1 MGTHVGTVFVV
12 GVINVAAVVCA
23 CSNSPTAPTMSNS
36 PTASIASL
44 AVTGAVPAV
53 GQTSQLRAKAT
64 LSNGTAQDVT
74 TQAMWVSSNT
84 TIATVTSDG
93 LLKVLQPGSCS
104 QITATYQGISGTLEV
119 NLGAPSGQ
127 GCWDY

>member
-1 MGTHVGTVFVV
+1 MTRHWFLPHACPTLLLVLCTVGA
-12 GVINVAAVVCA
+12 NL
-23 CSNSPTAPTMSNS
+23 P
-36 PTASIASL
+36 
-44 AVTGAVPAV
+44 GA
-53 GQTSQLRAKAT
+53 Q
-64 LSNGTAQDVT
+64 AQDVT